1 MSKNILI
8 YGAGAIGRGYV
19 PWLFKD
25 EEVDLSFVES
35 NQELRNNLLDQGS
48 YTSFMTN
55 DKGYDSLK
63 VDFKDCLTEHD
74 VNFSIYDGV
83 ITAVGPRQIFELR
96 DSLSKFDCPVLFFE
110 NDSSLPDQLASLT
123 GSSNFYFGIPDVI
136 TSNTAPD
143 KLLDHDPLSIT
154 TESGISFA
162 DQSAF
167 QIGGDIQYVETK
179 ELWKQWMAKLYMHNT
194 PHCIAAYLGSLYNQ
208 DYLHEGMSNNSISK
222 IVEGSMIEMGQT
234 ISKIYG
240 IDEDFV
246 KWYGDKELQ
255 RFSNK
260 LLFDPISRVA
270 REPFRKLGLTNR
282 LIGAAQLCLSAG
294 IIPKNII
301 IGIMAAFLYDEKND
315 NDFNIKILIDS
326 LSPKQFMMLIIN
338 IKPHEALFHLLI
350 ENWAENLNFLNNL
363 KNG

>member
-1 MSKNILI
+1 MRIFFLDMIWRCCEDYTDCTKRVCLLLLLVILLMMLEMQCHRLRIRLQSLSRINLCQNILI

-234 ISKIYG
+234 ISKYMGLMRILLSGMEIKNYK
-240 IDEDFV
+240 DFQINF
-246 KWYGDKELQ
+246 YLILSQEL
-255 RFSNK
+255 
-260 LLFDPISRVA
+260 L
-270 REPFRKLGLTNR
+270 
-282 LIGAAQLCLSAG
+282 
-294 IIPKNII
+294 
-301 IGIMAAFLYDEKND
+301 
-315 NDFNIKILIDS
+315 
-326 LSPKQFMMLIIN
+326 
-338 IKPHEALFHLLI
+338 
-350 ENWAENLNFLNNL
+350 ENPSGNLV
-363 KNG
+363 